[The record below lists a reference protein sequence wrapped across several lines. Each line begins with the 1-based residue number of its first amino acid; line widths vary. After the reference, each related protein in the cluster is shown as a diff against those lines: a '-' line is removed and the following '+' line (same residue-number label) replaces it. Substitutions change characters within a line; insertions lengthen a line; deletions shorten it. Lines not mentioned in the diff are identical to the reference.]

1 MPFITDA
8 NARELSRLGHE
19 ARRQQRANAES
30 MPDNAKLDGYLSK
43 RLMRVR
49 KQVDKL
55 DGMIEEET
63 DPQKLD
69 RLASAL
75 ARLSEIERQLANRP
89 LPGSFKPTA
98 IRAPKATQVE
108 PLD

>member
-1 MPFITDA
+1 MPMAEDA
-8 NARELSRLGHE
+8 PTYA
-19 ARRQQRANAES
+19 A
-30 MPDNAKLDGYLSK
+30 K
-43 RLMRVR
+43 RLARAR
-49 KQVDKL
+49 KQIDKL

-98 IRAPKATQVE
+98 IRQPKATQVE